1 MPQVTR
7 SSSAAASLS
16 APSVRPGLD
25 STVAT
30 LPGRGTAPA
39 SATPARRWRL
49 IDALRGFALCGILF
63 ANAPFLLG
71 IGEGLSPDDF
81 AGQLSSSTGSGLL
94 GVLVEQRF
102 VPIFCFLFGLSAQ
115 LIVLSA
121 RRRGTS
127 PWLPLALRLVALL
140 GIGLLHALVFP
151 GDVLREYAVAG
162 LALLPVVLL
171 APRWLTAALGAV
183 LTIVAF
189 AVLGGGV
196 VTVPGL
202 LLLGSAAASYGLP
215 AVLERPG
222 RSVVAVFVTAL
233 LASVAGTVAQAAG
246 GPEAAF
252 GAVGASTGLVV
263 AVTYAS
269 GLALLWRTR
278 ARALLAAAFEPL
290 GRTAL
295 TNYLAASVVLTLVAL
310 ASSGLGWSTMTTYLP
325 MVVAS
330 AALLVVQSLLSRL
343 WLRHFSYGPVEWA
356 WRSVTWRRLA
366 PMRGGVL

>member
-7 SSSAAASLS
+7 SRSTSAPAALPPAAAAADTAL
-16 APSVRPGLD
+16 PSPD
-25 STVAT
+25 AA
-30 LPGRGTAPA
+30 TAPA
-39 SATPARRWRL
+39 ASSRRWRVV
-49 IDALRGFALCGILF
+49 DALRGFALCGILF

-71 IGEGLSPDDF
+71 VGDGLSPDDY
-81 AGQLSSSTGSGLL
+81 ADRLSSSTGSHLL
-94 GVLVEQRF
+94 GLLVEQRF
-102 VPIFCFLFGLSAQ
+102 VPIFCFLFGLSFQ
-115 LIVLSA
+115 LIVQSA

-127 PWLPLALRLVALL
+127 PWLPLALRLGALL

-151 GDVLREYAVAG
+151 GDVLREYAIAG
-162 LALLPVVLL
+162 LVLLPVVLL

-215 AVLERPG
+215 TVLERPG

-233 LASVAGTVAQAAG
+233 LASVAGTVAQVVG

-252 GAVGASTGLVV
+252 GAIGASTGLVV
-263 AVTYAS
+263 ATTYAS

-278 ARALLAAAFEPL
+278 ARDLLAAAFEPL
-290 GRTAL
+290 GRMAL
-295 TNYLAASVVLTLVAL
+295 TNYLAASVVLTLVAV
-310 ASSGLGWSTMTTYLP
+310 ASPGLGWSTMTSYLP
-325 MVVAS
+325 MVAAS
-330 AALLVVQSLLSRL
+330 AALLVVQSVLSRV
-343 WLRHFSYGPVEWA
+343 WLRRFSYGPVEWA

>member
-1 MPQVTR
+1 MPQITR
-7 SSSAAASLS
+7 SSSAPVSAADL
-16 APSVRPGLD
+16 RPGLD
-25 STVAT
+25 GTVAT
-30 LPGRGTAPA
+30 VPSAGAASAPA
-39 SATPARRWRL
+39 TSARRWRL
-49 IDALRGFALCGILF
+49 VDALRGFALCGILF

-121 RRRGTS
+121 HRRGTS
-127 PWLPLALRLVALL
+127 PWLPLVLRLVALL

-162 LALLPVVLL
+162 LVLLPVVLL
-171 APRWLTAALGAV
+171 APRWLTAVLGAV

-215 AVLERPG
+215 TVLERSG

-233 LASVAGTVAQAAG
+233 LASVAGTVAQVVG

-263 AVTYAS
+263 AVTYAT

-290 GRTAL
+290 GRMAL

-310 ASSGLGWSTMTTYLP
+310 ASPGLGWSTMTSYLP

-343 WLRHFSYGPVEWA
+343 WLQQFSYGPVEWA

-366 PMRGGVL
+366 PLRGGVL